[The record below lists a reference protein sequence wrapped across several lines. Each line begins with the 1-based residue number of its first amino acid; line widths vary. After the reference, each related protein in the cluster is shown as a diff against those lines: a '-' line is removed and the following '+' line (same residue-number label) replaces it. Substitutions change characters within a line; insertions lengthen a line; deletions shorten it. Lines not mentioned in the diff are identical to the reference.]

1 MNTLIAPWFCKRIPL
16 VAKWFENQ
24 THKKQLHFTIWV
36 AKLFVTIFI
45 LCNKFFII
53 NITKIITFRDSQKAT
68 SISVLHGA
76 VAAFSSIFAIMQGEM
91 ESEEVFSYS
100 QLMEQQYF
108 ITAGYFIAD
117 TIQVKYW
124 RIRQNSSEE
133 KTHLL
138 LTRLDKTSK
147 ECQLNWQF
155 EII

>member
-1 MNTLIAPWFCKRIPL
+1 
-16 VAKWFENQ
+16 
-24 THKKQLHFTIWV
+24 
-36 AKLFVTIFI
+36 
-45 LCNKFFII
+45 
-53 NITKIITFRDSQKAT
+53 
-68 SISVLHGA
+68 
-76 VAAFSSIFAIMQGEM
+76 MQGEM

-100 QLMEQQYF
+100 HLMEQQYF

-124 RIRQNSSEE
+124 KILQNNSEE

-155 EII
+155 ETI